1 MLGNLSVGTIA
12 FLVGAVTAIL
22 LYLAFLW
29 WRNPVLMKIGLRNLT
44 RRKGQSVLIVI
55 GLTLSTVIIISS
67 LGVGDTLR
75 FSVQKQAVAAYGK
88 VDEIIAPPL
97 LSMLAGMANPNV
109 DPAEAEQTQETL
121 DNLMQGGL
129 ESVLALAQGGLPSI
143 GADRL
148 ARLRE
153 AAAQEPLIDGV
164 AGSIVFPTII
174 RNVSTGQ
181 SEPLGFIFAVDDD
194 YTSEFGLT
202 NITGAPLEMHTLQPG
217 VGNIFVQASN
227 LFAVVPALTQQF
239 SELQS
244 SLPFSGTVENL
255 DVVTALAGLGALFT
269 TVDPAALPDVSISL
283 ATLDGLGV
291 DTAPL
296 RALGKESLTLQE
308 IATLLQVAG
317 AQTGFLDAT
326 ESMTATGA
334 MTGTVS
340 IPLAGVITGTQTA
353 DGAATLEI
361 DPTQF
366 DAAGAVGASVTSLAA
381 DLLRVINLNT
391 LGYTLDDTLGQF
403 GLQLRQGDLYL
414 NRLGAERLG
423 ATTGDLLEIYIGP
436 LPVRFRVRA
445 VVDQAGPLSALTPV
459 VMMRLDEAQQ
469 LLFMPDRV
477 NSVLISNV
485 GDEMSS
491 MQHTDAVSK
500 RLAVLA
506 LDDAAVTTIADVLAR
521 PDVQAQLQA
530 LSADLPD
537 VGEVQFEE
545 DEEVPPLLMELV
557 ENVVSLFNI
566 EQMTR
571 QDAAALLAAASSG
584 DTPQLRELLAR
595 LTVREWLLTL
605 ELPETVNRDFATA
618 VANLN
623 QFEQIEPLNKSTIVS
638 AANVGGG
645 IFSTIFS
652 IFGVFSIL
660 AAILLIVLIFVM
672 LAAERRVEIGISRA
686 VGVQRSQI
694 VQSFMAEGMVYNLLA
709 AALGVLLGIAIT
721 FAMTQF
727 IGRLFNDLTGTI
739 NAQAGGIFA
748 ISFAMSW
755 ESIVVAYCAGVL
767 ITWLAMTLSSWQVTR
782 MNVATAIRG
791 LADEAE
797 AKRRSWLA
805 NGWSWLWP
813 LVVLG
818 VGGYLLVQALAT
830 NSLSL
835 IMIAATVLLYGVT
848 VLVGRILEV
857 TPIRNETGYR
867 IVYSLLGVG
876 LLLIW
881 VPPWY
886 TLAPQWFPDR
896 FSWDPTQAPTVFTIG
911 GPMIVIGAILVI
923 MFNANVLS
931 AILGAI
937 LSFVPSLRP
946 VLRTAIAYPLS
957 SRFRTGMTMVLF
969 AMIMATVVVMAV
981 VISTTQSLT
990 RLDDR
995 QTAGFDIQVSPTLLS
1010 FFNPVADFPTAL
1022 ADLTGDPVTAQVATV
1037 GLITEQP
1044 LEGRIDGGA
1053 AAFARTSLAGVNAGY
1068 ADAAQQ
1074 VYHLRSRAPGFEDD
1088 AAVWAALH
1096 TRDDVVLARP
1106 EFFRAPASPLFGP
1119 PPEEEE
1125 AEGGP
1130 ILIGGDDD
1138 AAMEQRRNRREEFFG
1153 PRLYIEDGT
1162 DGYALG
1168 ELYLTLAAD
1177 GADGVRRTQR
1187 VQVIGVIDEESNLVE
1202 STLIGSEATLSKLRS
1217 VPVTGDSIYVKAQ
1230 AGLDARTVAGEIER
1244 AFVSSGLDAV
1254 VLADQYAQRQRL
1266 TGGALQLLQGFMA
1279 LGLLVGIA
1287 ALGVISTR
1295 SVYERRQQVGMLRAL
1310 GYQRGMVGLSFLIES
1325 SFVSVTGLLIGAITG
1340 VVLGGNLVTAF
1351 FPQIGE
1357 SAVTIPW
1364 LQIGLVVLGAY
1375 AFSLLTTIAPA
1386 WQASRIYPADALRYE

>member
-12 FLVGAVTAIL
+12 FLVGAVTVIL

-75 FSVQKQAVAAYGK
+75 YSVQKQAVAAYGQ

-109 DPAEAEQTQETL
+109 DPAEAEQTQATL

-143 GADRL
+143 EADRL
-148 ARLRE
+148 ARLRT
-153 AAAQEPLIDGV
+153 AAAEEALIDGV

-194 YTSEFGLT
+194 YTSDFGLT
-202 NITGAPLEMHTLQPG
+202 SVTGAPLEMKSLQPG

-227 LFAVVPALTQQF
+227 LLAVVPALTQQF
-239 SELQS
+239 GDLQTA
-244 SLPFSGTVENL
+244 LPLSGTL
-255 DVVTALAGLGALFT
+255 DSLEVVQVLAGLGALFT

-283 ATLDGLGV
+283 DTLDGLGV
-291 DTAPL
+291 DTTPL
-296 RALGKESLTLQE
+296 RALGKQSLTLQE
-308 IATLLQVAG
+308 IAALLQAAG
-317 AQTGFLDAT
+317 VQSGLLEQTEFLQET
-326 ESMTATGA
+326 RFVTS
-334 MTGTVS
+334 TVS
-340 IPLAGVITGTQTA
+340 IPLAGVITGTQTT
-353 DGAATLEI
+353 DGAGALQF
-361 DPTQF
+361 DPTQLSVT
-366 DAAGAVGASVTSLAA
+366 GAMGASVSSLAA

-459 VMMRLDEAQQ
+459 VMLRLDEAQQ
-469 LLFMPDRV
+469 LLFMPDKV
-477 NSVLISNV
+477 NSVLISNL

-491 MQHTDAVSK
+491 MQHTAAVSQ

-506 LDDAAVTTIADVLAR
+506 LDEEAVAAIATLLAR
-521 PDVQAQLQA
+521 PDVQATLTS

-537 VGEVQFEE
+537 VGEVQFED
-545 DEEVPPLLMELV
+545 DEEVPPLLMEIV
-557 ENVVSLFNI
+557 ESVVGMFNI

-571 QDAAALLAAASSG
+571 QDAETLLAAGAEG
-584 DTPQLRELLAR
+584 ADTPALREVLAR
-595 LTVREWLLTL
+595 PTVREWLLTI
-605 ELPETVNRDFATA
+605 ELPEAVSREFATA

-645 IFSTIFS
+645 IFSSIFS

-672 LAAERRVEIGISRA
+672 LAAERRIEIGISRA

-709 AALGVLLGIAIT
+709 AAFGVLFGIAIT

-748 ISFAMSW
+748 VSFNIAW

-767 ITWLAMTLSSWQVTR
+767 ITWLAMTISSWRVTR

-791 LADEAE
+791 LSDEAE
-797 AKRRSWLA
+797 ARRRSWLA

-818 VGGYLLVQALAT
+818 AGGYVLVQALAT

-835 IMIAATVLLYGVT
+835 IMIASTVLLYGVT
-848 VLVGRILEV
+848 VLVGRVLEE

-876 LLLIW
+876 LLMIW
-881 VPPWY
+881 TPPWY

-896 FSWDPTQAPTVFTIG
+896 FSWDPTQAPTLFSIG
-911 GPMIVIGAILVI
+911 GPMIIIGAILVI
-923 MFNANVLS
+923 MFNAGVFSAFLS
-931 AILGAI
+931 AILG
-937 LSFVPSLRP
+937 FVPSLRP

-981 VISTTQSLT
+981 VIQTTQSLT

-995 QTAGFDIQVSPTLLS
+995 QTAGFEIEVSPTLLS
-1010 FFNPVADFPTAL
+1010 FFNPVEDFPTAL
-1022 ADLTGDPVTAQVATV
+1022 AGLAGDPLAEQVATV

-1044 LEGRIDGGA
+1044 LEGRIDDGA
-1053 AAFARTSLAGVNAGY
+1053 DFAGTSLAGVNAGY
-1068 ADAAQQ
+1068 VEAAQQ
-1074 VYHLRSRAPGFEDD
+1074 VYHLRSRAPGFADD
-1088 AAVWAALH
+1088 AAVWQALLS
-1096 TRDDVVLARP
+1096 RNDVVIARP
-1106 EFFRAPASPLFGP
+1106 ELFRAPASPLFEA
-1119 PPEEEE
+1119 PPEEEGADPLL
-1125 AEGGP
+1125 AEG
-1130 ILIGGDDD
+1130 DD
-1138 AAMEQRRNRREEFFG
+1138 AGTEQRNRRREAFFG
-1153 PRLYIEDGT
+1153 PRLYVAEGAELVAT
-1162 DGYALG
+1162 G
-1168 ELYLTLAAD
+1168 ELFLTLAAD
-1177 GADGVRRTQR
+1177 GVDGVRRTQR
-1187 VQVIGVIDEESNLVE
+1187 VQVIGVLEEQDNLVD
-1202 STLIGSEATLSKLRS
+1202 STLIGGEAALARLRS

-1230 AGLDARTVAGEIER
+1230 PGLDARLVAGEIER

-1254 VLADQYAQRQRL
+1254 VLADQYALRQRL

-1325 SFVSVTGLLIGAITG
+1325 SFVSITGLLIGAITG
-1340 VVLGGNLVTAF
+1340 VVLGDNLVTAF
-1351 FPQIGE
+1351 FPQIAEGTV
-1357 SAVTIPW
+1357 STPW
-1364 LQIGLVVLGAY
+1364 LQIGLVVLAAY
-1375 AFSLLTTIAPA
+1375 LFSLLTTIAPA